1 MKLRRVLAI
10 TLVSALLCG
19 LLPTAVVF
27 AAGVA
32 GDVSGDG
39 EVTAEDA
46 RLCLRQAVGLEAY
59 EKESAEYIACDVTS
73 DGEVTAEDARLI
85 LRAAVGLE
93 TLHIHAFGEW
103 TPETDE
109 TGALTGKHTRA
120 CACGEVENEDCA
132 YGERVAVTEN
142 KEPTCTEDAVF
153 EKTCAVCGGKAT
165 ETLPALG
172 HSFGEAQMSVDQ
184 DKVCERCGETIPSFN
199 TIVNSL
205 KAGEQPHTY
214 TGFSESYN
222 EGAVTKHK
230 FHISL
235 AAKAAARLA
244 GETLDEETII
254 KQFSD
259 EMTNA
264 AHEYTGYAFQRTI
277 TDQNFYRMGKNVVS
291 DLTDADVQS
300 MTVEE
305 TEGVDFIASLPDVV
319 KIKSNYSS
327 ATFDFDLTEKIKAAQ
342 IGKVKKITVTLNEE
356 SYADIKDKTEESAL
370 MKGMDQDLRALV
382 NELNQSEDMDGM
394 KYEMKCDKAVSNGT
408 ITFYVDAE
416 TNRPIAA
423 TYYMDIASTESFSMD
438 MKLGGVSM
446 VDGSMTIDM
455 DSVSINYYFFDTYF
469 D

>member
-1 MKLRRVLAI
+1 MKLRRALAI

-19 LLPTAVVF
+19 LLPAAFAF

-59 EKESAEYIACDVTS
+59 EAGSAEFAACDVMA

-93 TLHIHAFGEW
+93 TLHVHEFSEW
-103 TPETDE
+103 APETDE

-120 CACGEVENEDCA
+120 CACGETESEDCA
-132 YGERVAVTEN
+132 YGEAVAVTEN

-153 EKTCAVCGGKAT
+153 EKTCAVCGGKVT

-172 HSFGEAQMSVDQ
+172 HSFGESQMSVDQ

-205 KAGEQPHTY
+205 KDAEQSHTY
-214 TGFSESYN
+214 TGFTESFN
-222 EGAVTKHK
+222 KGEVTKHK

-235 AAKAAARLA
+235 AARAAAKLA
-244 GETLDEETII
+244 GETLDENSII
-254 KQFSD
+254 QQFSE

-264 AHEYTGYAFQRTI
+264 EREYTGYAFQRTI
-277 TDQNFYRMGKNVVS
+277 TDQNFYRLGKNVVS

-300 MTVEE
+300 ITVEE
-305 TEGVDFIASLPDVV
+305 TEGVDFLTSLPDVV
-319 KIKSNYSS
+319 KIKSSYSS
-327 ATFDFDLTEKIKAAQ
+327 ATFDFDLTEKIKAAE
-342 IGKVKKITVTLNEE
+342 IGKVKKITVVLNEE

-370 MKGMDQDLRALV
+370 MKGMDQDLCALV
-382 NELNQSEDMDGM
+382 DELNQSEDMDGM
-394 KYEMKCDKAVSNGT
+394 KYEMKCDRAVSNGT

-416 TNRPIAA
+416 TNQPIAA

-455 DSVSINYYFFDTYF
+455 DSISTNYYFFDSYF
-469 D
+469 G